1 MIHWLVYNIIISL
14 LIIFMSHYL
23 YNYFIIHFTKPKI
36 IDMITQ
42 PNEKYNDILDKISS
56 DNTLPIVRATQ
67 EKSDDESVST
77 NMVDELQNFLNTQI
91 QSQEAH

>member
-1 MIHWLVYNIIISL
+1 
-14 LIIFMSHYL
+14 
-23 YNYFIIHFTKPKI
+23 
-36 IDMITQ
+36 MITQ

>member
-1 MIHWLVYNIIISL
+1 
-14 LIIFMSHYL
+14 MSHYL
-23 YNYFIIHFTKPKI
+23 YNYFIIHFTTPKI

>member
-14 LIIFMSHYL
+14 LIICMSHYL

-36 IDMITQ
+36 IDLITQ
-42 PNEKYNDILDKISS
+42 PNDKYNDILDKISS
-56 DNTLPIVRATQ
+56 DNVLPIVRDTK
-67 EKSDDESVST
+67 EKDDESIST
-77 NMVDELQNFLNTQI
+77 NMVDELQTFLNTQI

>member
-1 MIHWLVYNIIISL
+1 
-14 LIIFMSHYL
+14 MSHYL
-23 YNYFIIHFTKPKI
+23 YNYFIIHFTTPKI

-56 DNTLPIVRATQ
+56 DNILPIVRATQ

>member
-1 MIHWLVYNIIISL
+1 MIHWIAYNAIISL
-14 LIIFMSHYL
+14 LIIVLSHSL
-23 YNYFIIHFTKPKI
+23 YNYFITHFTKPKI

-56 DNTLPIVRATQ
+56 DNVLPIVHETK
-67 EKSDDESVST
+67 EKDDESVST

-91 QSQEAH
+91 QVHESAK

>member
-1 MIHWLVYNIIISL
+1 
-14 LIIFMSHYL
+14 MSHYL
-23 YNYFIIHFTKPKI
+23 YNYFIIHFTTPKI

-42 PNEKYNDILDKISS
+42 PNEKYSDILDKISS

>member
-1 MIHWLVYNIIISL
+1 
-14 LIIFMSHYL
+14 MSHYL